1 MKSLVLIHNN
11 YIIYVDVEWYVMYSS
26 SAVIEVNC
34 EVIQSN
40 LLLQKL
46 AEIMLQQIA
55 ASSLLQKLW
64 YREKPRHL
72 IYGTR
77 WWFGCCSVVR
87 LV

>member
-1 MKSLVLIHNN
+1 MLIHNN

-72 IYGTR
+72 IMVQG
-77 WWFGCCSVVR
+77 GGLDAVVWSD
-87 LV
+87 